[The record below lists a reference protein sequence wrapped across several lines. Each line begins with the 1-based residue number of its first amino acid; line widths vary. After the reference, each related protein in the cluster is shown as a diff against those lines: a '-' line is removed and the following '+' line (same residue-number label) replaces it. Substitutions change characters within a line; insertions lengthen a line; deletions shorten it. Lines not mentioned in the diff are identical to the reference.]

1 MEMQKD
7 AMSIHITI
15 IAGSA
20 TEARLPLEK
29 AAGTKLTIERGTP
42 LYALIKEILPL
53 GEKGKII
60 LVNGKYVKTNYEL
73 KDGDVVQIFSS
84 LAGG

>member
-1 MEMQKD
+1 MR
-7 AMSIHITI
+7 IHVTIT
-15 IAGSA
+15 AGGA
-20 TEARLPLEK
+20 GEPRLPPEK
-29 AAGTKLTIERGTP
+29 TSGTKLTIERGTP

-60 LVNGKYVKTNYEL
+60 LVNGKYVKADYEL
-73 KDGDVVQIFSS
+73 KHGDVVQIFSS